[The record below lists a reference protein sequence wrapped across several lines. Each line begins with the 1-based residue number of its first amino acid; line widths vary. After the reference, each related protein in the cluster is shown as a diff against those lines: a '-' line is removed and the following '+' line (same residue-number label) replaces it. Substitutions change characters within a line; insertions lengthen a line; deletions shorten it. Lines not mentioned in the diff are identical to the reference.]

1 MDDNPFEGM
10 PDDEVEE
17 RLENLRDMGRH
28 PGYLL
33 LLSELEGEY
42 EMALGVLVHSPD
54 TINIYRTQGTMRV
67 LEHLLGKDGDDL
79 RQRLMAFHR
88 EELDERSARLLDPE
102 G

>member
-1 MDDNPFEGM
+1 MNDNPFEGM

-28 PGYLL
+28 PGYLM

-42 EMALGVLVHSPD
+42 ELSLGILVHSSD
-54 TINIYRTQGTMRV
+54 KDHIYRTQGAMRL
-67 LEHLLGKDGDDL
+67 LEHLLGKNGDDL
-79 RQRLMAFHR
+79 RQRLMAFYR
-88 EELDERSARLLDPE
+88 EELDERRARLLDPE